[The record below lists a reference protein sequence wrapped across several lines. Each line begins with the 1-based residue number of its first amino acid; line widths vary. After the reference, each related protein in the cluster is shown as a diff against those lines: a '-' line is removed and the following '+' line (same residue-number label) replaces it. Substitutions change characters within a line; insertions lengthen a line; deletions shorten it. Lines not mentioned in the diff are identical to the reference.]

1 MFTNI
6 FSNCPLIHS
15 LYTSDVIMF
24 LPKALPFDILVMGAI
39 IFLSVGGFYSVVL
52 GLVCGRLLSIDGP

>member
-1 MFTNI
+1 MFTNT
-6 FSNCPLIHS
+6 FSNSPLVHS
-15 LYTSDVIMF
+15 LYTSNGILF

-39 IFLSVGGFYSVVL
+39 IFLSVGGFYSVGL